1 MISKE
6 DIEHLKDLAR
16 LPASTDASQGGEFGA
31 KETEKLAGDLG
42 AILAHIDSLKDAD
55 VSGVSEI
62 AHAADL
68 KNIFRADAPADSP
81 RSGAAGLDN
90 KYETAGDLIN
100 AFPEKF
106 EADHGTY
113 LKVKSIL

>member
-16 LPASTDASQGGEFGA
+16 VEFVE

-55 VSGVSEI
+55 VSGVAEAVRAI
-62 AHAADL
+62 DL
-68 KNIFRADAPADSP
+68 KNIFRKDESEARNVEADQYQTTIA
-81 RSGAAGLDN
+81 
-90 KYETAGDLIN
+90 LIS
-100 AFPEKF
+100 AFPEKHD
-106 EADHGTY
+106 AGHGTY

>member
-55 VSGVSEI
+55 VSGVS
-62 AHAADL
+62 
-68 KNIFRADAPADSP
+68 ADSP